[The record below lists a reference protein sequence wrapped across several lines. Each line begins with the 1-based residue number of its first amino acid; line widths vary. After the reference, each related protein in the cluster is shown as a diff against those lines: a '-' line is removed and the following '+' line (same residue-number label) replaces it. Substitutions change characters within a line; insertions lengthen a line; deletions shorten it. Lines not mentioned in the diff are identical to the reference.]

1 MPPQLDSGM
10 FERLP
15 FDCAM
20 FDGKVDIPEY
30 KVDDVDGETLPKI
43 RAFRIRF
50 VSREA
55 LGIKWIRSVLCAL
68 HLYLYFCG
76 HTWSKIHIW

>member
-20 FDGKVDIPEY
+20 FDGKVNIPESL
-30 KVDDVDGETLPKI
+30 VDNVDGETLPKI
-43 RAFRIRF
+43 R

-55 LGIKWIRSVLCAL
+55 LGIKWMRSVLSAL
-68 HLYLYFCG
+68 HLYLYFSG
-76 HTWSKIHIW
+76 HMWSKKHLW

>member
-20 FDGKVDIPEY
+20 FDGKVNIPESL
-30 KVDDVDGETLPKI
+30 VDNVDGETLPKI
-43 RAFRIRF
+43 RVF
-50 VSREA
+50 REA
-55 LGIKWIRSVLCAL
+55 LGIKWRRSVLSAL
-68 HLYLYFCG
+68 HFISLFQWP
-76 HTWSKIHIW
+76 HVE

>member
-1 MPPQLDSGM
+1 MNKLHKIQLTKEKKSKG
-10 FERLP
+10 L
-15 FDCAM
+15 
-20 FDGKVDIPEY
+20 FDGKVDISEY

-43 RAFRIRF
+43 RVF
-50 VSREA
+50 REA

-68 HLYLYFCG
+68 HLYLYFSG